1 MTASE
6 MHLHANCLNII
17 TRISADVN
25 KNLKIFS
32 QEINEDFLNNF
43 I

>member
-1 MTASE
+1 MPASE
-6 MHLHANCLNII
+6 MHLHANYLNII
-17 TRISADVN
+17 TRVCADVN